1 MIQGLK
7 TNEMYIRRMYIYEQS
22 NWIQKEKVGFYI
34 WYLSKQQ
41 WPPLSREVVQGTNR
55 AYTLE
60 DAAQT
65 SVIWPTNQLKEL
77 SGIKKKNFQKYFHL
91 FPSTRIPYHQIELL
105 KDFHSLERIRLYFL
119 SFNAYSGTSQRKI
132 ILFTY
137 FVLRFWGLMDFV
149 RSKD

>member
-1 MIQGLK
+1 
-7 TNEMYIRRMYIYEQS
+7 MYIRRMYIYEQS

-60 DAAQT
+60 DAAQA

-77 SGIKKKNFQKYFHL
+77 SGIKKKNFQEYFHL

-119 SFNAYSGTSQRKI
+119 SFNAQWDFPKKKNFIYLFCLA
-132 ILFTY
+132 IL
-137 FVLRFWGLMDFV
+137 GLDGFC
-149 RSKD
+149 KE